1 VCGVVSKKRWYAC
14 WAHVPK
20 SVGSIP
26 TANRFD
32 FCIVFVYVFFDVY
45 LKVSYG
51 KSVGSIPTANK
62 FEFCIFYMLFAQIYF
77 YLRMCKS
84 VRVGSNI
91 TAGRIRP

>member
-32 FCIVFVYVFFDVY
+32 FCI
-45 LKVSYG
+45 
-51 KSVGSIPTANK
+51 
-62 FEFCIFYMLFAQIYF
+62 FYMLFAQIYF
-77 YLRMCKS
+77 YLRVCKL
-84 VRVGSNI
+84 VRVGSNT
-91 TAGRIRP
+91 TADKFRP